1 MENASKALIIAGG
14 MLLAI
19 ITLSLIVY
27 MTTATGRIGEAQD
40 AKTALEQLTAFNM
53 QYEAYNK
60 QVMYGTE
67 VITVIN
73 KAIDYNKKLKP
84 IDAEDDIKITID
96 LKENFYATER
106 TDTTWPNG
114 RTDYGDEVT
123 IGETSLE
130 RGNYTVGYN
139 APSNLISFFKQNPE
153 DSSDTTNYRTK
164 VETVYYHSAL
174 TNFRRAIF
182 KCTNVD
188 YNQTTGR
195 IDSMTFEQ
203 RLINN

>member
-27 MTTATGRIGEAQD
+27 MTTSTGRIGKAQD
-40 AKTALEQLTAFNM
+40 EKKATEQLVAFNM

-73 KAIDYNKKLKP
+73 KAIDYNKKLNP
-84 IDAEDDIKITID
+84 LDAEDDIKITIK

-106 TDTTWPNG
+106 KDVTLPNG
-114 RTDYGDEVT
+114 RTDYGDEDI
-123 IGETSLE
+123 IGETSLAS
-130 RGNYTVGYN
+130 GNYTVGYN
-139 APSNLISFFKQNPE
+139 APSNLISFFKQDPE
-153 DSSDTTNYRTK
+153 DTSETTNYRTK

-182 KCTNVD
+182 KCTNVH
-188 YNQTTGR
+188 YNETTGR
-195 IDSMTFEQ
+195 IDEMTFEQ
-203 RLINN
+203 KDL